1 MEKLQKEISKI
12 ENKIVKLDTQ
22 LNEIQ
27 EQIFINIKKMSEFT
41 EETATVGNVTFQSEI
56 IAKYQRQKYNVN
68 TKIVKLNRERMILT
82 NHIATIEFN

>member
-1 MEKLQKEISKI
+1 MEKLQKDILNI
-12 ENKIVKLDTQ
+12 DNKIVKLNTK

-41 EETATVGNVTFQSEI
+41 EETATVGDVTFQSEI
-56 IAKYQRQKYNVN
+56 IAKYQRQKYNIN

>member
-1 MEKLQKEISKI
+1 MEQLQKEISKI
-12 ENKIVKLDTQ
+12 DNKIVKLNTQ

-41 EETATVGNVTFQSEI
+41 EETATVGDVTFQSEI
-56 IAKYQRQKYNVN
+56 IAKYQRQKYNIN

>member
-1 MEKLQKEISKI
+1 MEKLQKDILNI
-12 ENKIVKLDTQ
+12 DNKIVKLNTK

-41 EETATVGNVTFQSEI
+41 EETATVGDVTFQSEI
-56 IAKYQRQKYNVN
+56 IAKYERQKYNVN

>member
-1 MEKLQKEISKI
+1 MEQLQKEISKI
-12 ENKIVKLDTQ
+12 DKKIVKLDTQ

-27 EQIFINIKKMSEFT
+27 EQIFINIKQMSEFT
-41 EETATVGNVTFQSEI
+41 EETATVGDVTFQSEI

>member
-1 MEKLQKEISKI
+1 MEQLQKEISKI
-12 ENKIVKLDTQ
+12 DNKIVKLNTK

-41 EETATVGNVTFQSEI
+41 EETATVGDVTFQSEI
-56 IAKYQRQKYNVN
+56 IAKYQRQKYNIN